1 VITRA
6 DVVAALAKLP
16 QLAPSDT
23 QPPVL
28 SAGAAWPRW
37 DHSEYA
43 NRCVEKLTW
52 EVLVV
57 LPGGDPATTANA
69 GDALRPDVAAALFA
83 IPAWVER
90 CDPVQVQAED
100 GGAAVPALQFTISE

>member
-1 VITRA
+1 MITRA

-16 QLAPSDT
+16 ELSPSDT

-28 SAGAAWPRW
+28 SAGAAWPVW
-37 DHSEYA
+37 EHSEYA
-43 NRCVEKLTW
+43 NRCVPKETW
-52 EVLVV
+52 LVLVV
-57 LPGGDPATTANA
+57 LTSGDRAATAAA
-69 GDALRPDVAAALFA
+69 GDALRFPLAEALFA

-90 CDPVQVQAED
+90 CEPVQIQVED